1 MWKKS
6 ESETPGQSSS
16 SPSTAMENISSFK
29 SRIQSGNQ
37 SVIGSSICI
46 TGDISGEEDLLIE
59 GTIEGKIVLLNNNV
73 TIGTNGRINADIHGK
88 TITIDGNVE
97 GNIFGEE
104 QIIIRQTSIVRGNIV
119 SPRITLKDGCKFKGN
134 IDMSP
139 KETPTPSSIPIPAV
153 TLDNDSDTD
162 MI

>member
-1 MWKKS
+1 M
-6 ESETPGQSSS
+6 PVQSSS
-16 SPSTAMENISSFK
+16 SPSTAIENSSSFK

-37 SVIGSSICI
+37 SVIGSSISI

-59 GTIEGKIVLLNNNV
+59 GKLEGKIVLHNNNV
-73 TIGTNGRINADIHGK
+73 TIGKNGRINADIHGK

-97 GNIFGEE
+97 GNIFGGE
-104 QIIIRQTSIVRGNIV
+104 QIIIRQTGVVRGNIV
-119 SPRITLKDGCKFKGN
+119 APRVALEDGCNFKGN

-139 KETPTPSSIPIPAV
+139 KETPIPASIPIPV
-153 TLDNDSDTD
+153 VISDNDSDTD